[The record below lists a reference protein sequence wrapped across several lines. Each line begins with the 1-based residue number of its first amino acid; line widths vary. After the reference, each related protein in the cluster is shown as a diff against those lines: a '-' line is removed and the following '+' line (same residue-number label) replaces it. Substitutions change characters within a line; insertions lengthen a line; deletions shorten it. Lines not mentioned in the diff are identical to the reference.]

1 MKSLKLVGFPLKTDH
16 LLQKSNVM
24 PTGQHWC
31 RFIKLF
37 VEKKK
42 KLPNSIYLL
51 LLETVTRLGN
61 FPKFFKTGLLI
72 SCLITDR
79 CCHTTTYNIVLLIDK
94 VISEPLI
101 YSLINIKNSDFI
113 KDGSIKCTWLFKT
126 RTCQYDEFITNLLNN
141 SHVITS
147 IKASFWTH
155 CIISPIFLLKSFLG
169 SNLPTGVHERRSRNW
184 LTPPPLRIHLR
195 KGWL

>member
-37 VEKKK
+37 VEKKKK

-113 KDGSIKCTWLFKT
+113 KDGSIKCT
-126 RTCQYDEFITNLLNN
+126 
-141 SHVITS
+141 
-147 IKASFWTH
+147 
-155 CIISPIFLLKSFLG
+155 
-169 SNLPTGVHERRSRNW
+169 
-184 LTPPPLRIHLR
+184 
-195 KGWL
+195 